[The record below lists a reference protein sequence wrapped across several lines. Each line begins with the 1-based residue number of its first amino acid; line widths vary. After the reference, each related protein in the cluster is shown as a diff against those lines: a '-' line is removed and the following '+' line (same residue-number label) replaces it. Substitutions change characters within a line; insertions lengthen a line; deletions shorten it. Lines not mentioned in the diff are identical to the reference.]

1 MIDSECLLVENTN
14 GVFYS
19 ILIVSCFTNKHKK
32 TCRQISR
39 HALSLRKG
47 KVYLRMLMQC
57 RERLLYHLFS

>member
-32 TCRQISR
+32 TCRQKNKKPPQGV
-39 HALSLRKG
+39 ANLADT
-47 KVYLRMLMQC
+47 
-57 RERLLYHLFS
+57 LYR

>member
-32 TCRQISR
+32 RV
-39 HALSLRKG
+39 G
-47 KVYLRMLMQC
+47 KLADT
-57 RERLLYHLFS
+57 LYR